1 LYFVHEQGVNGSGK
15 HNNWSMSTDDG
26 TNLLNVKELQNATG
40 EFIVCTALHCV
51 ALQ

>member
-1 LYFVHEQGVNGSGK
+1 VNGSGK

-40 EFIVCTALHCV
+40 E
-51 ALQ
+51 